1 MGNKFHKPVRHN
13 VRKQG
18 QKPSKYGTVQTTEG
32 DRMTN
37 AHKLIHHIETLKEKH
52 DALDAQI
59 KELYEHHA
67 NDLKVEELKKKKLKL
82 KDEIQLNQTKLNKL
96 I

>member
-1 MGNKFHKPVRHN
+1 M
-13 VRKQG
+13 
-18 QKPSKYGTVQTTEG
+18 EE

-59 KELYEHHA
+59 KELYDHHTD
-67 NDLKVEELKKKKLKL
+67 NFKVEELKKKKLKL

>member
-1 MGNKFHKPVRHN
+1 M
-13 VRKQG
+13 
-18 QKPSKYGTVQTTEG
+18 EE

-59 KELYEHHA
+59 KELYDHHTD
-67 NDLKVEELKKKKLKL
+67 NFKIEELKKK
-82 KDEIQLNQTKLNKL
+82 IN
-96 I
+96 

>member
-1 MGNKFHKPVRHN
+1 
-13 VRKQG
+13 
-18 QKPSKYGTVQTTEG
+18 
-32 DRMTN
+32 MTN

-52 DALDAQI
+52 DELDKQI
-59 KELYEHHA
+59 EELYKHHT
-67 NDLKVEELKKKKLKL
+67 DDFKVEELKKKKLKL